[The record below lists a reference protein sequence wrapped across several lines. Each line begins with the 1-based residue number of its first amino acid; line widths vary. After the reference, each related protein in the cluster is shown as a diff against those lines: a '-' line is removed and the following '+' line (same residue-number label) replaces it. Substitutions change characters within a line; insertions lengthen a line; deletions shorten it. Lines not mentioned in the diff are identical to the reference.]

1 MPRRPA
7 PSARH
12 ASTGARS
19 RRRPEAG
26 FSLIELMIALVVGAA
41 LLAIVVRM
49 VAATLATYRSD
60 EYLARLQENA
70 RYALEQIG
78 FDGRMAGFSGCA
90 RAINNLLD
98 TSSAAYEPSLY
109 DLLPLNVGDPPRS
122 ISGWEYDAT
131 GTGNSYAITTLDPA
145 GVALNKWSA
154 PGANSLVDDLQNLV
168 VPGTDVLVLKH
179 AEQVLSVGAT
189 GNTPANAASIS
200 LSGASGVNQNTLILV
215 SDCQGSDLFQNRAAN
230 NASTLS
236 RGSGGSPGN
245 VPPST
250 NLSHAYGP
258 DMEIYTFTVVV
269 YYIGRGASGEPALFR
284 RSYARGGAGETQEI
298 VEGVENLQVVYGED
312 TNDDSLADIY
322 RPATQVVNWGDV
334 VSLRVGLLL
343 RTVESGRQ
351 ENDTRTYNLLG
362 TTITPR
368 AEDARRHR
376 RVFTTTIALRNRVG

>member
-1 MPRRPA
+1 
-7 PSARH
+7 
-12 ASTGARS
+12 
-19 RRRPEAG
+19 
-26 FSLIELMIALVVGAA
+26 MIALVVGAA

-49 VAATLATYRSD
+49 AAGTLATYRSD

-78 FDGRMAGFSGCA
+78 FSGRMAGFSGCA

-98 TSSAAYEPSLY
+98 TSSAAYEPALY

-122 ISGWEYDAT
+122 VSGWEYDST
-131 GTGNSYAITTLDPA
+131 GDGDDYAIATLDPDGA
-145 GVALNKWSA
+145 APDDWSDA
-154 PGANSLVDDLQNLV
+154 DANDLVDDLQNLV
-168 VPGTDVLVLKH
+168 IPGTDVLVLKH

-189 GNTPANAASIS
+189 GNTPADAASIS
-200 LSGASGVNQNTLILV
+200 LSGASGVNQNALILV
-215 SDCQGSDLFQNRAAN
+215 TDCQGSDLFQNRAAN

-258 DMEIYTFTVVV
+258 DMEIYTFAVEV
-269 YYIGRGASGEPALFR
+269 YYVGRGASGEPALFR
-284 RSYARGGAGETQEI
+284 RSYASGGSGDTQEI
-298 VEGVENLQVVYGED
+298 VEGVENMQVIYGED
-312 TNDDSLADIY
+312 TDGDSLADVY
-322 RPATQVVNWGDV
+322 RIATDVGNWGSV
-334 VSLRVGLLL
+334 VALRVGLLL

-351 ENDTRTYNLLG
+351 ENDARVYDLLG
-362 TTITPR
+362 TGITPL